1 MVKELVDNNFYGE
14 NNKNIINIIGD
25 ITDKIVELIIKNNE
39 SI

>member
-1 MVKELVDNNFYGE
+1 MVKELLDNNFYGKI
-14 NNKNIINIIGD
+14 NKNIINVIGD

>member
-39 SI
+39 CI